1 MSLGWVEGLPASQK
15 VREEVVG
22 GLEEDE
28 VVVGTERL
36 VVAQRH
42 RGAPGGKAQHSVG
55 SAAAA
60 VPLDP
65 GLGLRVLHLRIHGS
79 GILGGEGWGL
89 RVSFPFSLSL
99 CHFVWRAFGF
109 DGRVSRGRCSVSWG
123 QEVSPSIGQMEAND
137 NHDNHYI
144 PSPTSHLRT
153 HCFVFI
159 QKSVAGG
166 GKRSHRILLY

>member
-1 MSLGWVEGLPASQK
+1 M
-15 VREEVVG
+15 
-22 GLEEDE
+22 
-28 VVVGTERL
+28 GTERL

-99 CHFVWRAFGF
+99 CRFVWRAFVLMGEF
-109 DGRVSRGRCSVSWG
+109 RAGNVLVRGVRWSV
-123 QEVSPSIGQMEAND
+123 
-137 NHDNHYI
+137 
-144 PSPTSHLRT
+144 LRQPRWI
-153 HCFVFI
+153 F
-159 QKSVAGG
+159 
-166 GKRSHRILLY
+166 